1 MSRAETF
8 AARVRSEFELNASE
22 DLIVDEVCT
31 VLDRLDVGGL
41 SPTEARQTQT
51 LLSRLLYQLGLPP
64 SGAPSTPEDRSR
76 ATSEKARRASR
87 ARWTK
92 EQG

>member
-1 MSRAETF
+1 MNED
-8 AARVRSEFELNASE
+8 FELNASE
-22 DLIVDEVCT
+22 SLVVDEICT
-31 VLDRLDVGGL
+31 VLDRLDRGGL
-41 SPTEARQTQT
+41 SLSETRQTQT

-64 SGAPSTPEDRSR
+64 SGAPRTPEDRSL

-92 EQG
+92 S